1 MVPGRLTHG
10 MNEGG
15 QIHLRKKR
23 RKKERKKERK
33 KKRIEKEKNKNFTTL
48 LLSVPSAC

>member
-15 QIHLRKKR
+15 QIHVG
-23 RKKERKKERK
+23 EK
-33 KKRIEKEKNKNFTTL
+33 KKKEKNKNFTTL